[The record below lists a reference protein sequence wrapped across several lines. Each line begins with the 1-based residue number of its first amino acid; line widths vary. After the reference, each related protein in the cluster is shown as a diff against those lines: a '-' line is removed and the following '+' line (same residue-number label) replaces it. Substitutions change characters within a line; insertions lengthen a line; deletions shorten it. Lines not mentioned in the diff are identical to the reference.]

1 MNNLVI
7 FSKSYWGMKTSIR
20 IILSLF
26 VFAASLLFCLLVISS
41 LVPQLRENRLLSISI
56 SILIALAISVLAW
69 KKMSINTDRLEI
81 HMLAW
86 GIIIGSIG
94 LIAGFVG
101 PIIFNWGGNQ
111 GPLLGILYTGPL
123 GFIIG
128 LISGAIYWK
137 FYRTHK
143 LAKS

>member
-1 MNNLVI
+1 
-7 FSKSYWGMKTSIR
+7 MKTSIR

-26 VFAASLLFCLLVISS
+26 VFAASLLFCILVISS

-69 KKMSINTDRLEI
+69 KKMSINADRLEI

-94 LIAGFVG
+94 LIAGFLG
-101 PIIFNWGGNQ
+101 PIIFHWGGNQ

-137 FYRTHK
+137 FYRTQK